1 MGVPMWPGGRRRRQG
16 TPLPEAGS
24 VSIVTAA
31 TMALAMMLT
40 MVSVDL
46 LRALE
51 AKGRAE
57 TAADSAALAAAQEIA
72 LPTGLSPVEV
82 AAGYAERNGAT
93 LVSCTCEPHTT
104 EAIAEVKV
112 SASLS
117 FLGGDRIV
125 TARARAV
132 IEPAGPNGTTGPGRH
147 DPAGRVGRPR

>member
-1 MGVPMWPGGRRRRQG
+1 MAAAIRPGSGGRRQG
-16 TPLPEAGS
+16 IPLREAGS
-24 VSIVTAA
+24 VSIVTAG
-31 TMALAMMLT
+31 TMALAMLLT
-40 MVSVDL
+40 MISVDL

-57 TAADSAALAAAQEIA
+57 AAADSAALAAAQEIA
-72 LPTGLSPVEV
+72 LPTGLSPAEV

-104 EAIAEVKV
+104 EAIAEVQV

-132 IEPAGPNGTTGPGRH
+132 IELAGPTEPTRPG
-147 DPAGRVGRPR
+147 